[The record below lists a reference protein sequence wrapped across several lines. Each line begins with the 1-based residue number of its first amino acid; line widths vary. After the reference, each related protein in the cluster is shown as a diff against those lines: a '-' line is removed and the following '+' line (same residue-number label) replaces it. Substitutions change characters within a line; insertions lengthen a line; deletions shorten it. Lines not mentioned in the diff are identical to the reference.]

1 MPVGIAEYRK
11 ETPVMKEILNTAE
24 SKMTKSVQALLN
36 EYATIRAG
44 RANPSVL
51 DKLTVEYYGV
61 PSPVNQVAAISV
73 PDARTLLITPWDKS
87 TLRDIERAILTSDLG
102 LNPQNDGSV
111 IRLQFPPLNEER
123 RKELGKTIYKYAEEA
138 KVAVRSIRRDG
149 IEKLKDK
156 KKIGELTEDDL
167 KIAEKKMQD
176 LTDKFCKEIDA
187 EAVAKEK
194 EIMEL

>member
-1 MPVGIAEYRK
+1 
-11 ETPVMKEILNTAE
+11 MKEILTHAE
-24 SKMTKSVQALLN
+24 NKMKKSVQALLN

-44 RANPSVL
+44 RANPGVL
-51 DKLTVEYYGV
+51 DKVSVEYYGV
-61 PSPVNQVAAISV
+61 ASPVNQVAAVSV
-73 PDARTLLITPWDKS
+73 PDPRTLMITPWDKS
-87 TLRDIERAILTSDLG
+87 MLKDIERAILASDIG
-102 LNPQNDGSV
+102 INPQNDGSV

-156 KKIGELTEDDL
+156 KKQSELTEDDL
-167 KIAEKKMQD
+167 KIGEKKMQD
-176 LTDKFCKEIDA
+176 LTDKYCKEIDN

-194 EIMEL
+194 DIMEL

>member
-1 MPVGIAEYRK
+1 
-11 ETPVMKEILNTAE
+11 MKEILAKCE
-24 SKMTKSVQALLN
+24 SKMGKSVQALLN

-61 PSPVNQVAAISV
+61 PSPINQVAAVSV
-73 PDARTLLITPWDKS
+73 PDARTLLITPWDKT
-87 TLRDIERAILTSDLG
+87 TLRDIERAILTSELG

-111 IRLQFPPLNEER
+111 IRLTFPPLNEER

-149 IEKLKDK
+149 IEKLKEAK
-156 KKIGELTEDDL
+156 KQGELTEDDL

-176 LTDKFCKEIDA
+176 LTDKFCKEIDV
-187 EAVAKEK
+187 EAAAKEK

>member
-1 MPVGIAEYRK
+1 
-11 ETPVMKEILNTAE
+11 MKEILAKSE
-24 SKMTKSVQALLN
+24 SKMQKSVQALLN
-36 EYATIRAG
+36 EYATVRAG

-51 DKLTVEYYGV
+51 DKVSVEYYGV
-61 PSPVNQVAAISV
+61 PTPVNQVAAVSV

-87 TLRDIERAILTSDLG
+87 VLRDIERGILTSDIG
-102 LNPQNDGSV
+102 INPQNDGTV
-111 IRLQFPPLNEER
+111 IRLTFPPLNEER

-156 KKIGELTEDDL
+156 KKNAELTEDDL

-176 LTDKFCKEIDA
+176 LTDKYCKEIDA
-187 EAVAKEK
+187 EATAKEK
-194 EIMEL
+194 EIMEI

>member
-1 MPVGIAEYRK
+1 MN
-11 ETPVMKEILNTAE
+11 EILNKAE
-24 SKMTKSVQALLN
+24 SKMGKSVQALLN
-36 EYATIRAG
+36 EYATVRAG

-51 DKLTVEYYGV
+51 DKVVVEYYGV

-87 TLRDIERAILTSDLG
+87 MLRDIERGILTSDIG
-102 LNPQNDGSV
+102 INPQNDGSV
-111 IRLQFPPLNEER
+111 IRLTFPPLNEER

-149 IEKLKDK
+149 IEKLKAMK
-156 KKIGELTEDDL
+156 KNGEITEDDL
-167 KIAEKKMQD
+167 KGAEKKMQD
-176 LTDKFCKEIDA
+176 LTDKFCKEIDV
-187 EAVAKEK
+187 EASAKEK

>member
-1 MPVGIAEYRK
+1 MND
-11 ETPVMKEILNTAE
+11 ILNTAE
-24 SKMTKSVQALLN
+24 SKMKKSVQALLN

-44 RANPSVL
+44 RANPTVL
-51 DKLTVEYYGV
+51 DKISVEYYGV

-87 TLRDIERAILTSDLG
+87 TLKEIERAILTSDLG
-102 LNPQNDGSV
+102 INPQNDGSV
-111 IRLQFPPLNEER
+111 IRLTFPPLNEER
-123 RKELGKTIYKYAEEA
+123 RKELGKSIYKYAEEA

-156 KKIGELTEDDL
+156 KKQGELTEDDL

-176 LTDKFCKEIDA
+176 LTDKYCKELDV
-187 EAVAKEK
+187 EAAAKEK

>member
-24 SKMTKSVQALLN
+24 SKMTKSVQTLLN

-156 KKIGELTEDDL
+156 KKTGELTEDDL

>member
-1 MPVGIAEYRK
+1 
-11 ETPVMKEILNTAE
+11 MKEILAKAE
-24 SKMTKSVQALLN
+24 NKMQKSVQALLN
-36 EYATIRAG
+36 EYATVRAG

-51 DKLTVEYYGV
+51 DKVSVEYYGV

-87 TLRDIERAILTSDLG
+87 TLRDIERAILTSDIG
-102 LNPQNDGSV
+102 INPQNDGSV
-111 IRLQFPPLNEER
+111 IRLTFPPLNEER
-123 RKELGKTIYKYAEEA
+123 RKELGKSIYKYAEDA

-149 IEKLKDK
+149 IEKLKEK
-156 KKIGELTEDDL
+156 KKNAELTEDDL

-176 LTDKFCKEIDA
+176 LTDKYCKEIDA
-187 EAVAKEK
+187 EAAAKEK

>member
-1 MPVGIAEYRK
+1 
-11 ETPVMKEILNTAE
+11 MKEILNTAE
-24 SKMTKSVQALLN
+24 SKMTKSVRSLLN

-44 RANPSVL
+44 RANPGVL
-51 DKLTVEYYGV
+51 DKVSVEYYGV

-156 KKIGELTEDDL
+156 KKQGELTEDDL

>member
-1 MPVGIAEYRK
+1 MN
-11 ETPVMKEILNTAE
+11 EILSVAE
-24 SKMTKSVQALLN
+24 SKMKKSVQALLN
-36 EYATIRAG
+36 EYAAIRAG
-44 RANPSVL
+44 RANPAVL
-51 DKLTVEYYGV
+51 DKITVEYYGV
-61 PSPVNQVAAISV
+61 PSPIQQVAAISV

-102 LNPQNDGSV
+102 INPQNDGSV
-111 IRLQFPPLNEER
+111 IRLTFPPLNEER
-123 RKELGKTIYKYAEEA
+123 RKELGKSIYKYAEDA
-138 KVAVRSIRRDG
+138 KVAIRSIRRDG

-156 KKIGELTEDDL
+156 KKQGELTEDDL

-176 LTDKFCKEIDA
+176 LTDRYCKEIDG

>member
-1 MPVGIAEYRK
+1 
-11 ETPVMKEILNTAE
+11 MKEILAKCE
-24 SKMTKSVQALLN
+24 SKMGKSVQALLN

-61 PSPVNQVAAISV
+61 PSPINQVAAVSV
-73 PDARTLLITPWDKS
+73 PDARTLLITPWDKT
-87 TLRDIERAILTSDLG
+87 TLRDIERAILTSELG

-111 IRLQFPPLNEER
+111 IRLTFPPLNEER

-149 IEKLKDK
+149 IEKLKEAK
-156 KKIGELTEDDL
+156 KQGELTEDDL

-176 LTDKFCKEIDA
+176 LTDKFCKEIDG
-187 EAVAKEK
+187 EASAKEK

>member
-1 MPVGIAEYRK
+1 M
-11 ETPVMKEILNTAE
+11 TEILNKAE

-51 DKLTVEYYGV
+51 DKVSVEYYGV

-87 TLRDIERAILTSDLG
+87 TLRDIERAILTSDIG
-102 LNPQNDGSV
+102 INPQNDGTV
-111 IRLQFPPLNEER
+111 IRLVFPPLNEER
-123 RKELGKTIYKYAEEA
+123 RKELGKTIYKYAEDA
-138 KVAVRSIRRDG
+138 KVAIRSIRRDG
-149 IEKLKDK
+149 IEKLKEK
-156 KKIGELTEDDL
+156 KKAGELTEDDL

-176 LTDKFCKEIDA
+176 LTDKFCKEIDK
-187 EAVAKEK
+187 EAAAKEK